1 MSCLL
6 NSFLGFLEV
15 VKGCNI
21 QPSGHSTQMKLA
33 WVWERTPKNIHL
45 PGFKA
50 AKNCVMVMLNDNING
65 D

>member
-6 NSFLGFLEV
+6 NSFLGFSEV
-15 VKGCNI
+15 VKGCDI

-50 AKNCVMVMLNDNING
+50 AKD
-65 D
+65 